1 MNATPNVQ
9 QTPATVKAD
18 DQPVNEKRRGVAGVL
33 VGSLASATLRHQTK
47 GEKRMR
53 LLITNLLATAMVLF
67 GAMSASATTV
77 NVTSDYAGGVASV
90 GTLVNVTLTLD
101 APDTGI
107 QLMGI
112 NVAFDNTALQYNQ
125 AASLAAT
132 GTPTYIL
139 YTGGMMSSALYAQQD
154 PWQTWPFP
162 PAGQGQV
169 NVNWADPSFIGNQV
183 TGSGIKIAELEYEVI
198 ALGGGTGQIEV
209 FVDSAFGG
217 ILQINGA
224 VVTLDLP
231 GTPITLNL
239 PEPSVGMLS
248 LGAILSVAI
257 LRRRAQRD

>member
-1 MNATPNVQ
+1 MQHPTSSKHQ
-9 QTPATVKAD
+9 QLLRPTISRSTKKGEV
-18 DQPVNEKRRGVAGVL
+18 VAGVL
-33 VGSLASATLRHQTK
+33 VGSLTSATLRHQTK

-67 GAMSASATTV
+67 GAMSASAATV
-77 NVTSDYAGGVASV
+77 NVTSDYAGGIATV

-101 APDTGI
+101 APETGI
-107 QLMGI
+107 QLLGV
-112 NVAFDNTALQYNQ
+112 NVAFDNTVLQYNAQ
-125 AASLAAT
+125 SNASV
-132 GTPTYIL
+132 GVPSYIL
-139 YTGGMMSSALYAQQD
+139 YNSTGMPMVALYAQQD

-162 PAGQGQV
+162 PEGQGQV
-169 NVNWADPSFIGNQV
+169 NVNFADPSFAGTQI
-183 TGSGIKIAELEYEVI
+183 TGSGIKIADLEYEVI
-198 ALGGGTGQIEV
+198 ALGDGTGQIEV

-217 ILQINGA
+217 ILQVNGI
-224 VVTLDLP
+224 VVTLGLT

>member
-139 YTGGMMSSALYAQQD
+139 YVGGMMSSALYAQQD

-169 NVNWADPSFIGNQV
+169 NVNWADPSFIGTQT
-183 TGSGIKIAELEYEVI
+183 TGSGIKIAELQFEVI
-198 ALGGGTGQIEV
+198 AVGDGIGEVDV

-217 ILQINGA
+217 ILQVNGA
-224 VVTLDLP
+224 VVTLGLT
-231 GTPITLNL
+231 GTPVNVIT
-239 PEPSVGMLS
+239 PEPST
-248 LGAILSVAI
+248 AILVGLGLLGLGVAG
-257 LRRRAQRD
+257 RRR

>member
-1 MNATPNVQ
+1 M
-9 QTPATVKAD
+9 
-18 DQPVNEKRRGVAGVL
+18 KRPIIFFVTALVA
-33 VGSLASATLRHQTK
+33 
-47 GEKRMR
+47 
-53 LLITNLLATAMVLF
+53 LL
-67 GAMSASATTV
+67 SASSAGAVTV
-77 NVTSDYAGGVASV
+77 TVSSSYAGEPLNVGDTVSV
-90 GTLVNVTLTLD
+90 VLTLD
-101 APDTGI
+101 ANETGI

-112 NVAFDNTALQYNQ
+112 NVAHDNAVLQYNQ

-139 YTGGMMSSALYAQQD
+139 YVGGMMSSALYAQQD